1 MDITVNGD
9 STISDVLNKIKE
21 AGVNASFDAK
31 NQRFFVSASASGRD
45 NDFSITAS
53 DSTGDAAL
61 SALGLKASLIGDKGI
76 RQHWTDIRSMRLSM

>member
-1 MDITVNGD
+1 MP
-9 STISDVLNKIKE
+9 
-21 AGVNASFDAK
+21 AFDAK
-31 NQRFFVSASASGRD
+31 NREILRQCLHPGETMTSVLPHP
-45 NDFSITAS
+45 